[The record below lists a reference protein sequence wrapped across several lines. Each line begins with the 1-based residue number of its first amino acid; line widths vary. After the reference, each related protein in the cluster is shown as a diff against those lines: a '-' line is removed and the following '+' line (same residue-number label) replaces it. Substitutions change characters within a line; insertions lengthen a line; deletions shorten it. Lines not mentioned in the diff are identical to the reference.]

1 MAVLLDKPPSI
12 ASDEFQSRKWDE
24 LTADHDYGESDIPD
38 LMTLCS
44 WYAVLDQC
52 MKEINA
58 GGSTQVAYEN
68 EKGDL
73 KPMPQIAT
81 MKQASAEIRAL
92 RKALAASPVS
102 QTKAEKDNAGGAQTP
117 LQKAMR
123 RRELRLVNGGKA
135 QRKTGT

>member
-1 MAVLLDKPPSI
+1 MVGKPAEI

-24 LTADHDYGESDIPD
+24 LTAGREFSESDIPD

-52 MKEINA
+52 MREINA
-58 GGSTQVAYEN
+58 GGSTKVVYEN

-92 RKALAASPVS
+92 RKSLLSGAGSKEAARDGEPSGENPW
-102 QTKAEKDNAGGAQTP
+102 
-117 LQKAMR
+117 QKAMTR
-123 RRELRLVNGGKA
+123 SKELRLINGGKA
-135 QRKTGT
+135 QRRSGT

>member
-1 MAVLLDKPPSI
+1 MVGKPAEI

-24 LTADHDYGESDIPD
+24 LTAGREFSESDIPD

-52 MKEINA
+52 MREINA
-58 GGSTQVAYEN
+58 GGSTKVVYEN

-81 MKQASAEIRAL
+81 MKQASTEIRAL
-92 RKALAASPVS
+92 RKSLLSGAGS
-102 QTKAEKDNAGGAQTP
+102 KDAVRDGEPAGENP
-117 LQKAMR
+117 LQIVKMR
-123 RRELRLVNGGKA
+123 SKELRLVNGGKA
-135 QRKTGT
+135 QRRSGT

>member
-1 MAVLLDKPPSI
+1 MVGKPAEI

-24 LTADHDYGESDIPD
+24 LTAGREFPESDIPD

-52 MKEINA
+52 MREISA
-58 GGSTQVAYEN
+58 GGSTRVVYEN

-92 RKALAASPVS
+92 RKSLLSGGGS
-102 QTKAEKDNAGGAQTP
+102 KDAVRDDEPSGENP
-117 LQKAMR
+117 LQKAMTR
-123 RRELRLVNGGKA
+123 SKELRLINGGKA
-135 QRKTGT
+135 QRRSGT

>member
-1 MAVLLDKPPSI
+1 MLGKPAEI

-24 LTADHDYGESDIPD
+24 LTAGREFSESDIPD

-52 MKEINA
+52 MREINV
-58 GGSTQVAYEN
+58 GGATKVVYEN

-92 RKALAASPVS
+92 RKSLLSGAGAKEVMRNWEPVGENPVQNS
-102 QTKAEKDNAGGAQTP
+102 
-117 LQKAMR
+117 
-123 RRELRLVNGGKA
+123 LRS
-135 QRKTGT
+135 R

>member
-1 MAVLLDKPPSI
+1 MVGKPAEI
-12 ASDEFQSRKWDE
+12 DSDEFQSRKWDE
-24 LTADHDYGESDIPD
+24 LTAGREFSESDIPD

-52 MKEINA
+52 MREINA
-58 GGSTQVAYEN
+58 GGSTKVVYEN

-92 RKALAASPVS
+92 RKSLMSGAGS
-102 QTKAEKDNAGGAQTP
+102 KDAVRGDEPSGENP
-117 LQKAMR
+117 LQKAMTR
-123 RRELRLVNGGKA
+123 SKELRLINGGKA
-135 QRKTGT
+135 QRRSGT

>member
-1 MAVLLDKPPSI
+1 MVGKPAEI

-24 LTADHDYGESDIPD
+24 LTAGREFPESDIPD

-52 MKEINA
+52 MREISA
-58 GGSTQVAYEN
+58 DGSTRVVYEN

-73 KPMPQIAT
+73 KAMPQIAT

-92 RKALAASPVS
+92 RKSLLSGGGS
-102 QTKAEKDNAGGAQTP
+102 KDAVRDDEPSGENP
-117 LQKAMR
+117 LQKAMTR
-123 RRELRLVNGGKA
+123 SKELRLINGGKT
-135 QRKTGT
+135 QRRSGT

>member
-1 MAVLLDKPPSI
+1 MVGKPAEI

-24 LTADHDYGESDIPD
+24 LTAGREFSESDIPD

-52 MKEINA
+52 MREINA
-58 GGSTQVAYEN
+58 GGSTKVVYEN

-92 RKALAASPVS
+92 RKSLLSGARSNDVAQDGLPEPENPLEAI
-102 QTKAEKDNAGGAQTP
+102 AEE
-117 LQKAMR
+117 R
-123 RRELRLVNGGKA
+123 RSMLHVTHSS
-135 QRKTGT
+135 RKTGT

>member
-1 MAVLLDKPPSI
+1 MVGKPAEI

-24 LTADHDYGESDIPD
+24 LTAGREFPESDIPD

-52 MKEINA
+52 MREISA
-58 GGSTQVAYEN
+58 GGSTRVVYEN

-73 KPMPQIAT
+73 KAMPQIAT

-92 RKALAASPVS
+92 RKSLLSGGGS
-102 QTKAEKDNAGGAQTP
+102 KDAVRDDEPSGENP
-117 LQKAMR
+117 LQKAMTR
-123 RRELRLVNGGKA
+123 SKELRLINGGKA
-135 QRKTGT
+135 QRRSGT